1 MSFFPLAVAALLEGR
16 VVRWPLLVEFDFDTP
31 KYIWNG
37 YRKLSAGGKKWEPVK
52 GQMIVEGLAES
63 AGTTSAQLTVSCSGA
78 IVTDAVVQMAVTA
91 NRAAYVNK
99 LLKVWVVPLDDF
111 WKPTFDG
118 PFCLS
123 TGIMTA
129 LPISESMNDD
139 RSITRTLTI
148 EAENIFYG
156 RSGVPNSYRSDLDQ
170 KNRYP
175 GDRGM
180 EFITSLQ
187 NATTSIPW

>member
-1 MSFFPLAVAALLEGR
+1 MSFFPLAVAALLEER
-16 VVRWPLLVEFDFDTP
+16 IVRWPLLVEFDFDTP
-31 KYIWNG
+31 KYLWNG
-37 YRKLSAGGKKWEPVK
+37 YRKLVAGGKTWEPVK
-52 GQMIVEGLAES
+52 GHCQVNGLGES
-63 AGTTSAQLTVSCSGA
+63 SGTTSSQITVSVSGA
-78 IVTDAVVQMAVTA
+78 LVTDSMVQKAITA
-91 NRAAYVNK
+91 DRAAYVNK
-99 LLKVWVVPLDDF
+99 LLKIWVVPLDDF
-111 WKPTFDG
+111 WQPTMDG

-129 LPISESMNDD
+129 LPISEIMNDD
-139 RSITRTLTI
+139 RTVTRTLTI

-170 KNRYP
+170 KNRFA

-187 NATTSIPW
+187 NATVTIPW